1 MQRTADIQIAE
12 DFTFSKFMLSD
23 KLLKSLN
30 KMNFIKPSPIQLKVV
45 PLAKCGL
52 DMIIQAK
59 SGTGKTLAFA
69 ICLLESYEADL
80 KFPQSL
86 VVVPTRE
93 IAVQIFNVLNELGS
107 NVKHFK
113 AFEFIGGTE
122 IADDRKKIQ
131 SAKVVV
137 GTPGRILHLI
147 KNEIFNISNLK
158 TLVLDEADKLL
169 EGGQMGKDVKAI
181 LAIMPKKIQILATTA
196 TVTKHLE
203 RVMKQVMKNPIGI
216 TPKHE
221 IPVLLGIKQFVKVLP
236 SESDNI
242 RLMNAKIDEL
252 HKIFTRITFKQCL
265 LFTDSQSKTESYGN
279 YLKKRG
285 WKNEVI
291 NGAQDQSQ
299 RLHVLDKLIKFE
311 CRILIS
317 TDLMARGIDI
327 ENINLIINL
336 DLPFDCF
343 TYLHRIGRAGR
354 FGTHGIAIT
363 FVDGENNLK
372 KFQKMLGDIGGNSLK
387 ALKFP
392 DESLNYDFWNFKQ
405 ADGDVLGTISGVT
418 KDGEAFDDESQ
429 IQQNG
434 IDSEEDQTLLDNIA
448 LLEITRKLIDG
459 ESQKPDT
466 FNLNSILAD
475 YEETI
480 KDSAGGADEGLTATG
495 DTSINLEDENLFLKT
510 IGDLHLYE
518 DEEKLKE
525 SEESSECQEPI
536 ATQEERHVIF
546 KRPADEEVST
556 DSSASDDSSCEDD
569 EESVPTKQASKKLKE
584 EENCHQFH
592 NNYQQFVASN
602 YSQWENIYYYQLANI
617 ESYVKSA
624 RK

>member
-242 RLMNAKIDEL
+242 QLMNAKIDEL

>member
-131 SAKVVV
+131 AAKVVV

-242 RLMNAKIDEL
+242 QLMNAKIDEL

-480 KDSAGGADEGLTATG
+480 KNSDGGADEGLTATG

>member
-242 RLMNAKIDEL
+242 QLMNAKIDEL

-480 KDSAGGADEGLTATG
+480 KNSDGGADEGLTATG

>member
-392 DESLNYDFWNFKQ
+392 DESFNYDFWNFKQ